1 MSENYKIDIDK
12 KWEYE
17 NGFYLTCETGRIG
30 KFISHLELY
39 KLITNLPGDVAEFG
53 VYKATSLIR
62 FLSFRDLLEN
72 STSRKVIGFDAFGE
86 FPKNLSMEGDKE
98 FVEFF
103 EGSGGFGI
111 DDQELTVLLE
121 RKNIQNFE
129 LVRGDICKTS
139 AEYIKKRPELK
150 LSMIHIDVDVY
161 EPTKVILETFW
172 DRLVKGGV
180 LVLDDYG
187 TVEGETK
194 AIDEFFKD
202 KKLSIKKMNYYHT
215 PSYII
220 KE

>member
-1 MSENYKIDIDK
+1 MSDNYKVDIDK

-39 KLITNLPGDVAEFG
+39 KMISELPGDVAEFG

-62 FLSFRDLLEN
+62 FISFRDLFEN
-72 STSRKVIGFDAFGE
+72 SSSRRIIGFDAFGE
-86 FPKNLSMEGDKE
+86 FPKDLSMESDKE
-98 FVEFF
+98 FVEDF
-103 EGSGGFGI
+103 EHNGGYGVGKE
-111 DDQELTVLLE
+111 ELTKLL
-121 RKNIQNFE
+121 KAKGTNNFD
-129 LVRGDICKTS
+129 LVKGDICKTS
-139 AEYIKKRPELK
+139 MEYLKNRPELK

-172 DRLVKGGV
+172 DRLVPGGI

-187 TVEGETK
+187 TVEGETR
-194 AIDEFFKD
+194 AVDEFFKNKNIEI
-202 KKLSIKKMNYYHT
+202 KKLNYYHT

-220 KE
+220 K